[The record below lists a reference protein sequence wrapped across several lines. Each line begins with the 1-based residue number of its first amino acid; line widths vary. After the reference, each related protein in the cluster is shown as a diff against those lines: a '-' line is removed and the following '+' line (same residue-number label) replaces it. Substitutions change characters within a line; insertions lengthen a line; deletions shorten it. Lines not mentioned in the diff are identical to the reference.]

1 VYLNAVNKLSLKNV
15 IIFSTMTSSSREQAP
30 NQIYASQP
38 ILQVK
43 IKSWHT
49 VAEWKW
55 DVNDDCCGICRM
67 PFDAHCVDCKLP
79 GDDCPPGLLRYNQLW
94 WFFDFLYRF
103 SLQVWGRCAHA
114 FHMHCIVKWL
124 TTKGNNQQCPMCRQ
138 EWQFRN

>member
-1 VYLNAVNKLSLKNV
+1 
-15 IIFSTMTSSSREQAP
+15 MTSSSREQAP

-79 GDDCPPGLLRYNQLW
+79 GDDCPP
-94 WFFDFLYRF
+94 
-103 SLQVWGRCAHA
+103 VWGRCAHA